1 MTFKSTK
8 RLTLGSCA
16 FRQPNAAFN
25 RKDAGS
31 NSKRCSFMHGYRLS
45 AKFWFGC
52 SSLDDKNWVQDFG
65 GFGPIK
71 DLFKYQFDHTTCL
84 AASDPLL
91 PEFQK
96 IHDLGGL
103 DLRIMP
109 SGTGIERIAEWC
121 FHQMN
126 EFVTTQSAGRVWVE
140 KIEVFE
146 HEDNSAIYEPI
157 SSSNQPEQTN
167 TTLLCEPVVAAQAP
181 VAPAVTMPEPIQT
194 PPHQSTAAH
203 VGPRTTTGNYRGL
216 FSGTNWG

>member
-25 RKDAGS
+25 RKHAGN
-31 NSKRCSFMHGYRLS
+31 NSRRCSFIHGYRLS

-65 GFGPIK
+65 GFGPVK
-71 DLFKYQFDHTTCL
+71 DLFKHQFDHTTCL
-84 AASDPLL
+84 AANDPLL

-109 SGTGIERIAEWC
+109 TGTGIERIAEWC

-126 EFVTTQSAGRVWVE
+126 DFVLPESEGRVWVE
-140 KIEVFE
+140 KVEVFE

-157 SSSNQPEQTN
+157 KPTN
-167 TTLLCEPVVAAQAP
+167 DQINSVVLDHPIITAQET
-181 VAPAVTMPEPIQT
+181 VAPTVTMTESIQT
-194 PPHQSTAAH
+194 PPQVSTAAH
-203 VGPRTTTGNYRGL
+203 VGPRTTTGNYSGL